1 MDVSDIKLLQSIY
14 YILQA
19 SVSIRSNLSL
29 PDFRIFLISELRKQ
43 GFRIE
48 LLDDQFHLYIRT
60 EYDRAD
66 LTADIGNGK

>member
-1 MDVSDIKLLQSIY
+1 MDVLDIKLLQSIY

>member
-48 LLDDQFHLYIRT
+48 LLVDQFHLYIRT

-66 LTADIGNGK
+66 LTADIGNVK

>member
-66 LTADIGNGK
+66 LTADIGNWK